1 MMKTIGDQRLN
12 LPGRAPVMI
21 LPEATLFPHASMPL
35 FIFEPRYRAML
46 AWAIEQ
52 HRMFCIALMK
62 PGVEEAKSGDDFHHV
77 AGLGLVRACV
87 QHPDGTS
94 HLVLQGLARVRLTDF
109 IQEKPFR
116 IAELREI
123 ESRPASA
130 DEGEKLSAQVLEICA
145 RYRAH
150 GVEIPDELDRK
161 LEQTSDPALLGDI
174 VADSFVRDANRRQHL
189 LEERDVA
196 QRLRALIRHLGE
208 EMP

>member
-1 MMKTIGDQRLN
+1 
-12 LPGRAPVMI
+12 MI

-145 RYRAH
+145 RYRDTALKSPTNST
-150 GVEIPDELDRK
+150 GNWSRRPIRRCSA
-161 LEQTSDPALLGDI
+161 TSLRIHSCAMRIGGSTSSKSATSRSGCAL
-174 VADSFVRDANRRQHL
+174 
-189 LEERDVA
+189 
-196 QRLRALIRHLGE
+196 
-208 EMP
+208 